1 MLLIADAHTPAQQ
14 RLLAGAA
21 AGAVALMLQAIPADA
36 AFRLPPIDKGLPFH
50 YFFRDNVH
58 WPLCHLNRSRLL
70 ETPLCNV
77 S

>member
-1 MLLIADAHTPAQQ
+1 
-14 RLLAGAA
+14 
-21 AGAVALMLQAIPADA
+21 MLQAIPADA

-50 YFFRDNVH
+50 YFLRDNVH